1 MVLSQSRGVE
11 FSGKV
16 YIADSYTKDM
26 SVTSSQVAPSE
37 FRSRVGKSNRP
48 LNEALQSPK
57 APSVQ
62 KRDFYQTNP

>member
-1 MVLSQSRGVE
+1 MVLSQTNGVE

-37 FRSRVGKSNRP
+37 FRSRVGNSNRP
-48 LNEALQSPK
+48 FNEALQPT
-57 APSVQ
+57 AAAA
-62 KRDFYQTNP
+62 KRDSY

>member
-1 MVLSQSRGVE
+1 MVLSQANGVE

-37 FRSRVGKSNRP
+37 FRSRIGNSNRP
-48 LNEALQSPK
+48 FNEALQPT
-57 APSVQ
+57 AAAA
-62 KRDFYQTNP
+62 KRDSY